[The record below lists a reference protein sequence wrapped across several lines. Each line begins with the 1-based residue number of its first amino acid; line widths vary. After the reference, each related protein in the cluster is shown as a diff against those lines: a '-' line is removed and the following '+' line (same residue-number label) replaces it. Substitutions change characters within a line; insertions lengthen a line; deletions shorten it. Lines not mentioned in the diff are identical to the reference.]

1 MQHRLLETNYDP
13 ERFLLSVRNILA
25 FVLSTFAY
33 KSLHCILSAIFIY
46 VGVNTLTIY
55 VCA

>member
-46 VGVNTLTIY
+46 DGVNTLTIY